1 MSNPYQIP
9 FSFWESVTNLTLL
22 ILGIAVVC
30 ASFYFIGRN
39 EENKRL
45 ALQKRQE
52 NRMKRLKN
60 VLDRMNV
67 EDLERE

>member
-9 FSFWESVTNLTLL
+9 FSFWENVSNMTLM
-22 ILGIAVVC
+22 ILGVVVIC